1 MKKVISSVLLA
12 SSFIATTVFSSGNEV
27 KVGNLKIEN
36 PQARATVP
44 AQKMSGGFL
53 KIENKGGADKLLS
66 ASSSASKTIELHT
79 MSMDG
84 NVMRMREV
92 KAIDVPANGK
102 VELKP
107 GGLHLMFMDLNE
119 QLKPGSTVK
128 VKLKFEKAGEVEVP
142 FQVMDNKP
150 AGHGHSGQGHSEHGH
165 SK

>member
-1 MKKVISSVLLA
+1 MKKLLSSAMLVSVLMTSITFA
-12 SSFIATTVFSSGNEV
+12 SDEV

-53 KIENKGGADKLLS
+53 KIENKGGADKLLA
-66 ASSSASKTIELHT
+66 ASSSVSKTMELHT
-79 MSMDG
+79 MTMDG
-84 NVMRMREV
+84 NIMRMREV
-92 KAIDVPANGK
+92 KAIDVPANGM
-102 VELKP
+102 VELRP

-119 QLKPGSTVK
+119 QLKPGSTFK

-142 FQVMDNKP
+142 FKVMDNKP
-150 AGHGHSGQGHSEHGH
+150 YGHRHSGYGH

>member
-1 MKKVISSVLLA
+1 MKKLLSSAMLVSVLMTSIAFA
-12 SSFIATTVFSSGNEV
+12 SDEV

-53 KIENKGGADKLLS
+53 KIENKGGADKLLA
-66 ASSSASKTIELHT
+66 ASSSVSKTMELHT
-79 MSMDG
+79 MTMDG

-92 KAIDVPANGK
+92 KAIDVPANGM
-102 VELKP
+102 VELRP

-119 QLKPGSTVK
+119 QLKPGSTFK

-142 FQVMDNKP
+142 FKVMDNKP
-150 AGHGHSGQGHSEHGH
+150 YGHGHSGHGH

>member
-1 MKKVISSVLLA
+1 MKKLLSSAMLVSVLMTSIAFA
-12 SSFIATTVFSSGNEV
+12 SDEV

-53 KIENKGGADKLLS
+53 KIENKGGADKLLA
-66 ASSSASKTIELHT
+66 ASSSVSKTMELHT
-79 MSMDG
+79 MTMDG
-84 NVMRMREV
+84 NIMRMREV
-92 KAIDVPANGK
+92 KAIDVPANGM
-102 VELKP
+102 VELRP

-119 QLKPGSTVK
+119 QLKPGSTFK

-142 FQVMDNKP
+142 FKVMDNKP
-150 AGHGHSGQGHSEHGH
+150 YGHRHSGYGH

>member
-1 MKKVISSVLLA
+1 MKNLLSSVFIA
-12 SSFIATTVFSSGNEV
+12 SAFIATTVFASGNEV
-27 KVGNLKIEN
+27 RVGNLKLEN

-66 ASSSASKTIELHT
+66 ASSSVSKTMELHT
-79 MSMDG
+79 MVMDG

-92 KAIDVPANGK
+92 KGIDVPANGS

-119 QLKPGSTVK
+119 QLKPGSTFK

-142 FQVMDNKP
+142 FQVMDMRP
-150 AGHGHSGQGHSEHGH
+150 ASQGHS
-165 SK
+165 K

>member
-1 MKKVISSVLLA
+1 MKKVLMSSMVIA
-12 SSFIATTVFSSGNEV
+12 STFFAGVAVASNEV
-27 KVGNLKIEN
+27 RVGNLKLEN

-53 KIENKGGADKLLS
+53 KIENKGGADKLIS
-66 ASSSASKTIELHT
+66 ASSSVSKTMELHT
-79 MSMDG
+79 MVMDG
-84 NVMRMREV
+84 NVMKMREV
-92 KAIDVPANGK
+92 KGIDVPANGS

-119 QLKPGSTVK
+119 QLKPGSTFK

-142 FQVMDNKP
+142 FQVMDMRP
-150 AGHGHSGQGHSEHGH
+150 AGHGHSGHGH

>member
-1 MKKVISSVLLA
+1 MKKALVSSMVIA
-12 SSFIATTVFSSGNEV
+12 STLFSSLAFASNEV

-53 KIENKGGADKLLS
+53 KIENKGGADKLIS
-66 ASSSASKTIELHT
+66 ASSSVSKTMELHT
-79 MSMDG
+79 MMMDG
-84 NVMRMREV
+84 NVMKMREV
-92 KAIDVPANGK
+92 KGIDVPANGM

-119 QLKPGSTVK
+119 QLKPGSTFK

-142 FQVMDNKP
+142 FQVMDMRP
-150 AGHGHSGQGHSEHGH
+150 AGHGHTGHGHSGHGH

>member
-1 MKKVISSVLLA
+1 MKKVINSILLA
-12 SSFIATTVFSSGNEV
+12 STFVATTVLASGHEI

-53 KIENKGGADKLLS
+53 KIENKGGADRLLS
-66 ASSSASKTIELHT
+66 ASSPASKTMELHT
-79 MSMDG
+79 MTMDG

-92 KAIDVPANGK
+92 KAIDVPANGM
-102 VELKP
+102 VELRP

-119 QLKPGSTVK
+119 QLKPGSTFK

-142 FQVMDNKP
+142 FKVMDNKP
-150 AGHGHSGQGHSEHGH
+150 YGHGHSGHGH

>member
-12 SSFIATTVFSSGNEV
+12 SAFVATAVLANGHEI

-44 AQKMSGGFL
+44 AQKMSGGFV
-53 KIENKGGADKLLS
+53 KIENKGGADKLLA
-66 ASSSASKTIELHT
+66 ASSSVSKTMELHT
-79 MSMDG
+79 MVMDG
-84 NVMRMREV
+84 NVMKMREV
-92 KAIDVPANGK
+92 KGIDVPANGM

-119 QLKPGSTVK
+119 QLKPGSTFK

-142 FQVMDNKP
+142 FQVMPHPSHGEK
-150 AGHGHSGQGHSEHGH
+150 GHNH
-165 SK
+165 SKHH

>member
-12 SSFIATTVFSSGNEV
+12 SAFVATTVFANGHEV

-44 AQKMSGGFL
+44 AQKMSGGFV
-53 KIENKGGADKLLS
+53 KIENKGGADKLIS
-66 ASSSASKTIELHT
+66 ASSSVSKTMELHT
-79 MSMDG
+79 MVMDG
-84 NVMRMREV
+84 NVMKMREV
-92 KAIDVPANGK
+92 KGIDVPANGM

-107 GGLHLMFMDLNE
+107 GGLHLMFMGLNE
-119 QLKPGSTVK
+119 QLKPGSTFK

-142 FQVMDNKP
+142 FQVMDMRP
-150 AGHGHSGQGHSEHGH
+150 AGHGHSGHGH